1 MRGGGL
7 EKVELDRSVDL
18 AWHGVEKFKT
28 MLKTAQ
34 DGAR

>member
-1 MRGGGL
+1 MEL

-18 AWHGVEKFKT
+18 ARHGVEKFKI

-34 DGAR
+34 DDAR

>member
-7 EKVELDRSVDL
+7 EKVELDRIVDL
-18 AWHGVEKFKT
+18 ARHGVEKFKT